1 MRLLHWNCQGLG
13 NPLTI
18 PHIKDIMR
26 SHNPD
31 IMLLVE
37 TKNVNSVVQNL
48 AKDLGYKN
56 VEIVS
61 ASGSSGG
68 VAIFWSDRV
77 KLSFWETLTCIVH
90 I

>member
-13 NPLTI
+13 SPLII
-18 PHIKDIMR
+18 PYIKDIRR

-37 TKNVNSVVQNL
+37 TKNVNSFVQDL

-61 ASGSSGG
+61 ANGSSGG
-68 VAIFWSDRV
+68 AAIFWNDRV
-77 KLSFWETLTCIVH
+77 KVSFWGTLTYIVL